1 MRKPFFICSKGVID
15 LDPEVIVPVDVREM
29 TRFETDKGDIHIIHE
44 ITIGDL
50 LVTMSIVALLI
61 FIVLSRIIRR

>member
-1 MRKPFFICSKGVID
+1 MID

-61 FIVLSRIIRR
+61 FTVLSRIIRR